1 MTNLDIIKYLSTNN
15 PTRLA
20 ELLDDIYC
28 TAWNCGS
35 YAGSNGEG
43 KLLEECEIDDFD
55 EWIHEDASK
64 RGFYYD
70 EELDKWSKTIK
81 NPLIEI
87 VYPDNL
93 VIELPWEGKDPNHM
107 WNTDNGFNIVSK
119 ALEELE
125 LLETLNRVVTIPDVV
140 YDNFRKNVC
149 SSCSDQNCLRS
160 QVEICDCYKFEV

>member
-20 ELLDDIYC
+20 EFLSDIYND
-28 TAWNCGS
+28 AYLDGYN
-35 YAGSNGEG
+35 
-43 KLLEECEIDDFD
+43 DD
-55 EWIHEDASK
+55 WDARPNFEKWLFKDVSDVSVW
-64 RGFYYD
+64 FSSQ
-70 EELDKWSKTIK
+70 ELKEWSKAIK
-81 NPLIEI
+81 NPSIEI
-87 VYPDNL
+87 TYPDNL
-93 VIELPWEGKDPNHM
+93 VIEFPWEGKDPNHM

-149 SSCSDQNCLRS
+149 SSCLDQNCLRS
-160 QVEICDCYKFEV
+160 QAEICDCYKFEV